1 MGDFGIAIAVVAGIA
16 GIVLAIVLVRIL
28 FTNFMISRVLSIACA
43 VAGLICALII
53 SGAGDVADVPVAS
66 GIAFWTGVL
75 GWCFLIGP
83 VIFDVDWDGTFT
95 IDLDSGEITPGRT
108 GGFIGNF
115 VGTLLIFFI
124 IYGMLGSDGFTAI
137 YYIPPIGYIIA
148 NAIMIYQAN
157 SY

>member
-1 MGDFGIAIAVVAGIA
+1 MDFGIAIAIVAVIA

-43 VAGLICALII
+43 VAGLICAFVI
-53 SGAGDVADVPVAS
+53 SGAGDIADVPVAS

-83 VIFDVDWDGTFT
+83 VIFDVEWDGTFH
-95 IDLDSGEITPGRT
+95 IDWDSGEITPGRT
-108 GGFIGNF
+108 GGFIGN
-115 VGTLLIFFI
+115 VLGTILVFFI
-124 IYGMLGSDGFTAI
+124 LYGMIGTETAVI
-137 YYIPPIGYIIA
+137 FYLPPIGYIIA
-148 NAIMIYQAN
+148 NAIMIHQAN